1 MQISWWQLVKSIPE
15 LRKAIAPIGESKD
28 WYLSETYWAAIIKA
42 TFTLLSCFGIYVAA
56 TVEQIQ
62 TISIAIPL
70 IIVPACSAFTSLAM
84 MWLRNRSS
92 TPISGTAA
100 SAVIGDNTIV
110 LPSGTE
116 VEDTTEVIKTA
127 REAGKNVVV
136 IVPKT
141 SDSNSVK

>member
-42 TFTLLSCFGIYVAA
+42 TFTLLACFGINIVASM
-56 TVEQIQ
+56 EQIT
-62 TISIAIPL
+62 TISIALPL
-70 IIVPACSAFTSLAM
+70 VIVPACSIITSLAM

-92 TPISGTAA
+92 TPISGTKA
-100 SAVIGDNTIV
+100 STIIGDNTIV

-116 VEDTTEVIKTA
+116 IEDTTEVIRTA

-136 IVPKT
+136 MIPKT
-141 SDSNSVK
+141 SDSAAK